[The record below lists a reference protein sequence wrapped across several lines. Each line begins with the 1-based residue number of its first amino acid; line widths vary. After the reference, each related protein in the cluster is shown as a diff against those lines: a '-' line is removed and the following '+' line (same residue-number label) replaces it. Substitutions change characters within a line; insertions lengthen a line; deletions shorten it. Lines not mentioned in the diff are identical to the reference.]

1 MFIFRKKQEEKGA
14 IQEKLEESMIG
25 LFEQVIKDRGRYYSN
40 NSDKIPNP
48 ENVDSIINS
57 YANQNAVISGG
68 SGLVPGPMGVLTI
81 VPELIF
87 VIRNQLSMVYD
98 IGVAYGHKN
107 KLNAELLISVFGYA
121 LGSGA
126 LGLMVI
132 HSQKILV
139 RRASLK
145 LMQKMVHLMAG
156 KVTQRVL
163 KSMVG
168 RWIPVAGAV
177 ALATWSKLSTHL
189 ISKRAISIF
198 EKEIELSEEFARED
212 FSASTIDADFV
223 ASLDQPDLEVI
234 KMQSLINLICI
245 DGVVKKEEEGFIS
258 DMIND
263 SNFDGET
270 QELLMQQLKNRS
282 KVKVNYSQITNE
294 PDEAVGLMADLV
306 ALAKRDGDF
315 HITEKL
321 FIKQIGKLLDF
332 SSSEIE
338 EVLATC

>member
-1 MFIFRKKQEEKGA
+1 MLIFRKKQEEKGA
-14 IQEKLEESMIG
+14 IQEKLEESMLG
-25 LFEQVIKDRGRYYSN
+25 LFDQVIKDRGRYYSN
-40 NSDKIPNP
+40 NSDKIPTP

-57 YANQNAVISGG
+57 YANQNAIVSGG

-98 IGVAYGHKN
+98 IGVAYGHRN

-132 HSQKILV
+132 HGQKILV
-139 RRASLK
+139 RRASLR
-145 LMQKMVHLMAG
+145 LMQKVVQLMAG
-156 KVTQRVL
+156 KITQRVL

-198 EKEIELSEEFARED
+198 EKEIELSEEFASED
-212 FSASTIDADFV
+212 LSKETIDSDLEV
-223 ASLDQPDLEVI
+223 SLDQRDFEVI
-234 KMQSLINLICI
+234 KMQSLINLMCI
-245 DGVVKKEEEGFIS
+245 DGAVKQEEERFIG
-258 DMIND
+258 DMLND
-263 SNFDGET
+263 SNLDGET
-270 QELLMQQLKNRS
+270 KELLMKQLKDRF
-282 KVKVNYSQITNE
+282 KVKVNYSKIMNE

-315 HITEKL
+315 HVTEKL

-332 SSSEIE
+332 SSSDIE
-338 EVLATC
+338 EILATC